1 WRDVPVVYYV
11 ERGHEAAAERTL
23 ARTPEMLELLSR
35 RFAVPY
41 PYPRYSQVFVADF
54 IFGGM
59 ENTSATTLT
68 DTILLDERAALDHD
82 ADDLVAH
89 ELAHQWFGDLIT
101 CRDWGQ
107 GWLNEGFATYSESAW
122 RAHAHGRDEGALE
135 LLDWAD
141 QYFGEDARRYRRPIV
156 TNVYQE
162 PIDVFD

>member
-41 PYPRYSQVFVADF
+41 PYPRYAQVFVADF

-68 DTILLDERAALDHD
+68 DTVLLDERAALDHD
-82 ADDLVAH
+82 VDALVARQ
-89 ELAHQWFGDLIT
+89 LAPQWLG
-101 CRDWGQ
+101 
-107 GWLNEGFATYSESAW
+107 
-122 RAHAHGRDEGALE
+122 H
-135 LLDWAD
+135 
-141 QYFGEDARRYRRPIV
+141 PV
-156 TNVYQE
+156 TL
-162 PIDVFD
+162 